1 MPPSIDNVVAQE
13 PVEDEE
19 MEETH
24 NGQMN
29 GQTDHDT
36 AMSVARPS
44 KDVKMRVT
52 LNGVANGSPYLYR
65 NQVPD
70 SGNYSLNN

>member
-1 MPPSIDNVVAQE
+1 MPPSIENVVAQE
-13 PVEDEE
+13 PLEDEE
-19 MEETH
+19 MVTEETH

-36 AMSVARPS
+36 AMSVDRSS
-44 KDVKMRVT
+44 KDVMMRVT
-52 LNGVANGSPYLYR
+52 LNGVPNGSPYLYR

-70 SGNYSLNN
+70 QGN